1 MFNTRSELTVTNSDV
16 HRLLKYAITDD
27 DEQTNDRFDKM
38 EHLQGMQKP
47 SRIQKKMTGTSS
59 TCDT

>member
-27 DEQTNDRFDKM
+27 DEQTDDRFDKM
-38 EHLQGMQKP
+38 EHLQGM
-47 SRIQKKMTGTSS
+47 
-59 TCDT
+59 